1 MNDSFNHFGQQLH
14 QNNRQLFNQLFA
26 DYYVNL
32 CRFAYTYVS
41 DNDIAEEIV
50 QEVFIALWE
59 QRKTLNIHTSIRSFL
74 YTSVKNKALNYI
86 RNAKTRTHHENEF
99 AREQA
104 SKISDLIDFCERE
117 ELNHL
122 IGQAINE
129 LPEQC
134 RTIFEMSRN
143 QNLTYKE
150 IAQHLNISAKT
161 VENQISIAL
170 RKLRQKLSPYLSS
183 IIALL

>member
-50 QEVFIALWE
+50 QEVFIAL
-59 QRKTLNIHTSIRSFL
+59 
-74 YTSVKNKALNYI
+74 
-86 RNAKTRTHHENEF
+86 
-99 AREQA
+99 
-104 SKISDLIDFCERE
+104 
-117 ELNHL
+117 
-122 IGQAINE
+122 
-129 LPEQC
+129 
-134 RTIFEMSRN
+134 
-143 QNLTYKE
+143 
-150 IAQHLNISAKT
+150 
-161 VENQISIAL
+161 
-170 RKLRQKLSPYLSS
+170 RKLRQKLSPYFTS